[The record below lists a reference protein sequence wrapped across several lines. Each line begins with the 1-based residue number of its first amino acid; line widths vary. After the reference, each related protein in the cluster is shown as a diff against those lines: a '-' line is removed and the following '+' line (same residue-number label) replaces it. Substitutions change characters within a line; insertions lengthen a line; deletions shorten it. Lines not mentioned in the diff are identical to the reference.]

1 MAVKKLRSIFM
12 RYIFT
17 VAGGIL
23 FIIAANVGLYMLCI
37 NTEVI
42 IPAMNIEDRIA
53 DAAEKIQAD
62 KLFDTADIPSF
73 CDYGVYS
80 PTGMFQYGS
89 LSEDTAN
96 TFWEK
101 AVTNGKN
108 VVHPYRI
115 RIVERENEVIL
126 LRYRLTSQFSNPVLR
141 RICPTSDFLLIG
153 LIMIE
158 IIVLLLL
165 VSHWFGKYT
174 GRKIDKLLIVT
185 QKIEKRDLD
194 FKIESSGIFEVD
206 RALSALGHLKQ
217 ALKNSLAE
225 QWQADKL
232 RQEQISA
239 LAHDLKTPLTI
250 IRGNTELLYD
260 TILADDQKEC
270 ADYIEGSVLQMQDY
284 VETLIDMTKAKEN
297 FPFRRENVKLSS
309 LLQEIRTQAKGLC
322 AVKNIYLEWR
332 GNVDRE
338 YIFADSEQLIRVF
351 ANVLSNAIEYT
362 PAGKTVFF
370 EVYEK
375 DNAILCSITD
385 MGSGFSPE
393 ALKRATEQ
401 FYMEEQSRHSKSHYG
416 IGLYVANSIIAQ
428 HGGQLIL
435 SNSEKT
441 GGAQVMIKIPY

>member
-1 MAVKKLRSIFM
+1 MGVKKLRSVFM

-23 FIIAANVGLYMLCI
+23 FIIAVNVGLYMLFI

-42 IPAMNIEDRIA
+42 IPAMNIEDSID
-53 DAAEKIQAD
+53 DAAEKIQTD

-80 PTGMFQYGS
+80 PTGAFQYGS
-89 LSEDTAN
+89 LSEDTAS

-101 AVTNGKN
+101 AVINGKN
-108 VVHPYRI
+108 VVHPYRV
-115 RIVERENEVIL
+115 RIVGRENEVIL

-141 RICPTSDFLLIG
+141 RICPASDFCLIG

-185 QKIEKRDLD
+185 QKIEKQDLD

-206 RALSALGHLKQ
+206 RALSALEHLKQ
-217 ALKNSLAE
+217 ALKKSLSE

-260 TILADDQKEC
+260 TTLADNQKEC
-270 ADYIEGSVLQMQDY
+270 ADYIEGSVVQMQDY
-284 VETLIDMTKAKEN
+284 IETLIDMTKAKEN
-297 FPFRRENVKLSS
+297 FPFRRKNVKLSS

-332 GNVDRE
+332 ENADRE

-351 ANVLSNAIEYT
+351 ANVFSNAIEYT

-375 DNAILCSITD
+375 DNSILCSITD

-393 ALKRATEQ
+393 ALKHATEL
-401 FYMEEQSRHSKSHYG
+401 FFMDEQSRHSKSHYG
-416 IGLYVANSIIAQ
+416 IGLYVADSIIAK

-441 GGAQVMIKIPY
+441 GGAQVIIKIPY

>member
-1 MAVKKLRSIFM
+1 MGVKKLRSIFM

-17 VAGGIL
+17 VAGGIP
-23 FIIAANVGLYMLCI
+23 FIIAVNVGLYMLCI

-62 KLFDTADIPSF
+62 KLFDTADVPGF

-80 PTGMFQYGS
+80 PTGAFQYGS

-115 RIVERENEVIL
+115 RIVDRENEVIL
-126 LRYRLTSQFSNPVLR
+126 LRYRLTSQFSNPVFR

-158 IIVLLLL
+158 IIVLLFL

-185 QKIEKRDLD
+185 QKIEKQDLD

-206 RALSALGHLKQ
+206 RALSALEHLKQ

-260 TILADDQKEC
+260 TILADNQKEC
-270 ADYIEGSVLQMQDY
+270 ADYIEGSVVQMQDY
-284 VETLIDMTKAKEN
+284 VEALIDMTKAKGN
-297 FPFRRENVKLSS
+297 FPFHRENVKLSS

-332 GNVDRE
+332 ENFNRE
-338 YIFADSEQLIRVF
+338 YIFADSEQLIRGF

-375 DNAILCSITD
+375 DNSILCSITD

-393 ALKRATEQ
+393 ALEHATEQ
-401 FYMEEQSRHSKSHYG
+401 FYMGEQSRHSKSHYG
-416 IGLYVANSIIAQ
+416 IGLYVANSIIVQ

-441 GGAQVMIKIPY
+441 GGAQVIIKIPY

>member
-1 MAVKKLRSIFM
+1 MGVKKLRSIFM
-12 RYIFT
+12 RYVFT

-23 FIIAANVGLYMLCI
+23 FIIAVNVGLYMLCI
-37 NTEVI
+37 NIEVI
-42 IPAMNIEDRIA
+42 ISAMNIEDRIA

-62 KLFDTADIPSF
+62 KLFETADIPSF

-80 PTGMFQYGS
+80 PTGVFQYGS
-89 LSEDTAN
+89 FSEHTAN

-185 QKIEKRDLD
+185 KKIEKQDLD

-206 RALSALGHLKQ
+206 RALSALEHLKQ

-260 TILADDQKEC
+260 TILADNQKEC
-270 ADYIEGSVLQMQDY
+270 ADYIEGSVVQMQDY
-284 VETLIDMTKAKEN
+284 VETLINMTKAKDH

-309 LLQEIRTQAKGLC
+309 LLQESHTQAKGLC
-322 AVKNIYLEWR
+322 AVKNIHLEWR
-332 GNVDRE
+332 ENFNRE
-338 YIFADSEQLIRVF
+338 YIFADSEQLIRSF

-362 PAGKTVFF
+362 PEGKTVFF

-375 DNAILCSITD
+375 DHSILCSITD

-401 FYMEEQSRHSKSHYG
+401 FYMDEQSRHSKSHYG

-441 GGAQVMIKIPY
+441 GGAQVIIKIPY

>member
-1 MAVKKLRSIFM
+1 MGVKKLRSVFM

-23 FIIAANVGLYMLCI
+23 FIIAVNVGLYMLFI

-42 IPAMNIEDRIA
+42 IPAMNIEDRID

-126 LRYRLTSQFSNPVLR
+126 LRYRLTSQFSNPALR
-141 RICPTSDFLLIG
+141 RICPTSDFCLIG

-206 RALSALGHLKQ
+206 RALSALEHLKQ

-232 RQEQISA
+232 RQDQISA

-260 TILADDQKEC
+260 TILADNQKEC
-270 ADYIEGSVLQMQDY
+270 ADYIEGSVVQMQNY

-309 LLQEIRTQAKGLC
+309 LLEEIHTQAKGLC
-322 AVKNIYLEWR
+322 AVKNIHLEWR
-332 GNVDRE
+332 ENFNRE
-338 YIFADSEQLIRVF
+338 YIFADSEQLIRGF
-351 ANVLSNAIEYT
+351 GNVLSNAIEYT
-362 PAGKTVFF
+362 PVGKTVFF

-375 DNAILCSITD
+375 NNAILCSITD

-416 IGLYVANSIIAQ
+416 IGLYVADSIIAQ

-441 GGAQVMIKIPY
+441 GGAQVIIKIPY

>member
-1 MAVKKLRSIFM
+1 MGVKKLRSIFM

-23 FIIAANVGLYMLCI
+23 FIIAVNVGLYMLCI

-80 PTGMFQYGS
+80 PTGAFRYGS
-89 LSEDTAN
+89 LSEDTAD

-101 AVTNGKN
+101 AATNGKN
-108 VVHPYRI
+108 IIHPYRV
-115 RIVERENEVIL
+115 RIVDRGDEVIL

-141 RICPTSDFLLIG
+141 RICPTSDFCLVG
-153 LIMIE
+153 LIIIE
-158 IIVLLLL
+158 TIVLLLL

-174 GRKIDKLLIVT
+174 GRKIEKLLIVT
-185 QKIEKRDLD
+185 QKIEKQDLD

-206 RALSALGHLKQ
+206 RALSALEHLKQ

-260 TILADDQKEC
+260 TILADNQKEC
-270 ADYIEGSVLQMQDY
+270 ADYIEGSVVQMQDY

-297 FPFRRENVKLSS
+297 FSFRRENVKLSF
-309 LLQEIRTQAKGLC
+309 LLQEIHTQAKGLC
-322 AVKNIYLEWR
+322 AVKNIHLEWR
-332 GNVDRE
+332 ENVDRE
-338 YIFADSEQLIRVF
+338 YIFADSEQLIRGF

-375 DNAILCSITD
+375 DNSILCSITD

-393 ALKRATEQ
+393 ALKHAAEQ
-401 FYMEEQSRHSKSHYG
+401 FYMGEQSRHSKSHYG
-416 IGLYVANSIIAQ
+416 IGLYVADSIITQ

-441 GGAQVMIKIPY
+441 GGAQVIIKIPY

>member
-1 MAVKKLRSIFM
+1 MGVKKLRSIFM

-23 FIIAANVGLYMLCI
+23 FIIAVNVGLYMLCI
-37 NTEVI
+37 NIEVI
-42 IPAMNIEDRIA
+42 ISAMNIEDRIA

-62 KLFDTADIPSF
+62 KLFETADIPSF

-80 PTGMFQYGS
+80 PTGVFQYGS
-89 LSEDTAN
+89 FSEHTAN

-185 QKIEKRDLD
+185 QKIEKQDLD

-206 RALSALGHLKQ
+206 RALSALEHLKQ

-260 TILADDQKEC
+260 TILADNQKEC
-270 ADYIEGSVLQMQDY
+270 ADYIEGSVVQMQDY
-284 VETLIDMTKAKEN
+284 VETLINMTKAKDH

-309 LLQEIRTQAKGLC
+309 LLQESHTQAKGLC
-322 AVKNIYLEWR
+322 AVKNIHLEWR
-332 GNVDRE
+332 ENFNRE
-338 YIFADSEQLIRVF
+338 YIFADSEQLIRSF

-362 PAGKTVFF
+362 PEGKTVFF

-375 DNAILCSITD
+375 DHSILCSITD

-401 FYMEEQSRHSKSHYG
+401 FYMDEQSRHSKSHYG

-441 GGAQVMIKIPY
+441 GGAQVIIKIPY

>member
-1 MAVKKLRSIFM
+1 MGVKKLRSIFM

-23 FIIAANVGLYMLCI
+23 FIIAVNVGLYMLFI

-80 PTGMFQYGS
+80 PTGAFRYGS

-96 TFWEK
+96 TFWAK

-108 VVHPYRI
+108 IVHPYRI
-115 RIVERENEVIL
+115 RIVDRENEVIL

-141 RICPTSDFLLIG
+141 RICPTSDFCLVG

-158 IIVLLLL
+158 TIVLLLL

-185 QKIEKRDLD
+185 QKIEKQDLD

-206 RALSALGHLKQ
+206 RALSALEHLKQ

-260 TILADDQKEC
+260 TILADNQKEC
-270 ADYIEGSVLQMQDY
+270 ADYIEGSVVQMQDY
-284 VETLIDMTKAKEN
+284 IETLIDMTKAKEN
-297 FPFRRENVKLSS
+297 FPFHRKNVKLSS

-332 GNVDRE
+332 ENVDRE

-351 ANVLSNAIEYT
+351 ANV
-362 PAGKTVFF
+362 
-370 EVYEK
+370 
-375 DNAILCSITD
+375 
-385 MGSGFSPE
+385 FSD
-393 ALKRATEQ
+393 R
-401 FYMEEQSRHSKSHYG
+401 KS
-416 IGLYVANSIIAQ
+416 V
-428 HGGQLIL
+428 
-435 SNSEKT
+435 
-441 GGAQVMIKIPY
+441 V

>member
-1 MAVKKLRSIFM
+1 MGVKKLRSVFM

-23 FIIAANVGLYMLCI
+23 FIIAVNVGLYMLCI
-37 NTEVI
+37 NIEVI
-42 IPAMNIEDRIA
+42 ISVMNIEDRIA

-62 KLFDTADIPSF
+62 KLFETADIPSF

-80 PTGMFQYGS
+80 PTGVFQYGS
-89 LSEDTAN
+89 FSEHTAN

-185 QKIEKRDLD
+185 KKIEKQDLD
-194 FKIESSGIFEVD
+194 FKIESSGIFEID
-206 RALSALGHLKQ
+206 RALSALEHLKQ

-260 TILADDQKEC
+260 TILADNQKEC
-270 ADYIEGSVLQMQDY
+270 ADYIEGSVVQMQDY
-284 VETLIDMTKAKEN
+284 VETLINMTKAKDH

-309 LLQEIRTQAKGLC
+309 LLQESHTQAKGLC
-322 AVKNIYLEWR
+322 AVKNIHLEWR
-332 GNVDRE
+332 ENFNRE
-338 YIFADSEQLIRVF
+338 YIFADSEQLIRSF

-362 PAGKTVFF
+362 PEGKTVFF

-375 DNAILCSITD
+375 DHSILCSITD

-401 FYMEEQSRHSKSHYG
+401 FYMDEQSRHSKSHYG

-441 GGAQVMIKIPY
+441 GGAQVIIKIPY

>member
-1 MAVKKLRSIFM
+1 MGVKKLRSVFM
-12 RYIFT
+12 RHIFT

-23 FIIAANVGLYMLCI
+23 FIIAVNVGLYMLFI

-42 IPAMNIEDRIA
+42 IPAMNIEDSI
-53 DAAEKIQAD
+53 DDVAEKIQTD

-80 PTGMFQYGS
+80 PTGTFQYGS

-101 AVTNGKN
+101 AVINGKN
-108 VVHPYRI
+108 VVHPYRV
-115 RIVERENEVIL
+115 RIVDRENEVIL
-126 LRYRLTSQFSNPVLR
+126 LRYRLTSQFSNPALR
-141 RICPTSDFLLIG
+141 RICPTSDFCLIG

-165 VSHWFGKYT
+165 VSHWFGKYM

-185 QKIEKRDLD
+185 QKIEKQDLD

-206 RALSALGHLKQ
+206 RALSALEHLKQ

-260 TILADDQKEC
+260 TILADNQKEC
-270 ADYIEGSVLQMQDY
+270 ADYIKGSVVQMQDY
-284 VETLIDMTKAKEN
+284 IETLIDMTKAKEN
-297 FPFRRENVKLSS
+297 FPFRRKNVKLSS

-332 GNVDRE
+332 ENVDRE
-338 YIFADSEQLIRVF
+338 YIFADSEQLIRVS
-351 ANVLSNAIEYT
+351 ANVFSNAIEYT

-375 DNAILCSITD
+375 DNSILCSITD

-393 ALKRATEQ
+393 ALKHATEL
-401 FYMEEQSRHSKSHYG
+401 FFMDEQSRHSKSHYG
-416 IGLYVANSIIAQ
+416 IGLYVADSIIAK

-441 GGAQVMIKIPY
+441 GGAQVIIKIPY

>member
-1 MAVKKLRSIFM
+1 MGVKKLRSVFM

-23 FIIAANVGLYMLCI
+23 FIIAVNVGLYMLFI

-42 IPAMNIEDRIA
+42 IPAMNIEDSID
-53 DAAEKIQAD
+53 DAAEKIQTD

-80 PTGMFQYGS
+80 PTGAFQYGS

-96 TFWEK
+96 TFLEK

-108 VVHPYRI
+108 VVHPYRV
-115 RIVERENEVIL
+115 RIVDRENEVIL

-141 RICPTSDFLLIG
+141 RICPTSDFCLIG

-185 QKIEKRDLD
+185 QKIERQDLD

-206 RALSALGHLKQ
+206 RALSALEHLKQ

-232 RQEQISA
+232 WQEQISA

-260 TILADDQKEC
+260 TILADNQKEC
-270 ADYIEGSVLQMQDY
+270 ADYIEGSVIQMQDY
-284 VETLIDMTKAKEN
+284 IETLIDMTKAKDN

-322 AVKNIYLEWR
+322 AIKNIYLEWR
-332 GNVDRE
+332 ENVDRE
-338 YIFADSEQLIRVF
+338 YIFADNEQLIRVF

-375 DNAILCSITD
+375 DNSILCSITD

-393 ALKRATEQ
+393 ALKHATEL
-401 FYMEEQSRHSKSHYG
+401 FFMDEQSRHSKSHYG
-416 IGLYVANSIIAQ
+416 IGLYVADSIIAK

-441 GGAQVMIKIPY
+441 GGAQVIIKMPY

>member
-1 MAVKKLRSIFM
+1 MGVKKLRSVFM

-23 FIIAANVGLYMLCI
+23 FIIAVNVGLYMLFI

-42 IPAMNIEDRIA
+42 IPAMNIEDSID
-53 DAAEKIQAD
+53 DAAEKIQTD

-80 PTGMFQYGS
+80 PTGAFQYGS

-108 VVHPYRI
+108 VVHPYRV
-115 RIVERENEVIL
+115 RIVDRENEVIL

-141 RICPTSDFLLIG
+141 RICPTSDFCLIG

-185 QKIEKRDLD
+185 QKIEKQDLD

-206 RALSALGHLKQ
+206 RALSALEHLKQ
-217 ALKNSLAE
+217 ALKKSLSE

-260 TILADDQKEC
+260 TILADNQKEC
-270 ADYIEGSVLQMQDY
+270 ADYIEGSVVQMQDY
-284 VETLIDMTKAKEN
+284 IETLIDMTKAKEN

-322 AVKNIYLEWR
+322 AVKNIYLEW
-332 GNVDRE
+332 GENVNRE

-362 PAGKTVFF
+362 PAGKAVFF

-375 DNAILCSITD
+375 DNSILCSITD

-393 ALKRATEQ
+393 ALKHATEL
-401 FYMEEQSRHSKSHYG
+401 FFMDEQSRQSKSHYG
-416 IGLYVANSIIAQ
+416 IGLYVADSIIAK

-441 GGAQVMIKIPY
+441 GGTQVIIKIPY

>member
-1 MAVKKLRSIFM
+1 MGVKKLRSIFM
-12 RYIFT
+12 RYVFT

-23 FIIAANVGLYMLCI
+23 FIIAVNVGLYMLFI

-42 IPAMNIEDRIA
+42 IPAMNIEDSID

-80 PTGMFQYGS
+80 PTGAFQYGS

-185 QKIEKRDLD
+185 KKIEKQDLD

-206 RALSALGHLKQ
+206 RALSALEHLKQ

-260 TILADDQKEC
+260 TILADNQKEC
-270 ADYIEGSVLQMQDY
+270 ADYIEGSVVQMQDY
-284 VETLIDMTKAKEN
+284 VETLINMTKAKDH

-309 LLQEIRTQAKGLC
+309 LLQESHTQAKGLC
-322 AVKNIYLEWR
+322 AVKNIHLEWR
-332 GNVDRE
+332 ENFNRE
-338 YIFADSEQLIRVF
+338 YIFADSEQLIRSF

-362 PAGKTVFF
+362 PEGKTVFF

-375 DNAILCSITD
+375 DHSILCSITD

-401 FYMEEQSRHSKSHYG
+401 FYMDEQSRHSKSHYG

-441 GGAQVMIKIPY
+441 GGAQVIIKIPY

>member
-206 RALSALGHLKQ
+206 RALSALEHLKQ

-332 GNVDRE
+332 ENVDRE

>member
-1 MAVKKLRSIFM
+1 MGVKKLRSIFM
-12 RYIFT
+12 RYVFT

-23 FIIAANVGLYMLCI
+23 FIIAVNVGLYMLCI
-37 NTEVI
+37 NIEVI
-42 IPAMNIEDRIA
+42 ISAMNIEDRIA
-53 DAAEKIQAD
+53 DATEKIQAD

-80 PTGMFQYGS
+80 PTGVFQYGS
-89 LSEDTAN
+89 FSEHTAN

-185 QKIEKRDLD
+185 KKIEKQDLD

-206 RALSALGHLKQ
+206 RALSALEHLKQ

-260 TILADDQKEC
+260 TILADNQKEC
-270 ADYIEGSVLQMQDY
+270 ADYIEGSVVQMQDY
-284 VETLIDMTKAKEN
+284 VETLINMTKAKDH

-309 LLQEIRTQAKGLC
+309 LLQESHTQAKGLC
-322 AVKNIYLEWR
+322 AVKNIHLEWR
-332 GNVDRE
+332 ENFNRE
-338 YIFADSEQLIRVF
+338 YIFADSEQLIRSF

-362 PAGKTVFF
+362 PEGKTVFF

-375 DNAILCSITD
+375 DHSILCSITD

-401 FYMEEQSRHSKSHYG
+401 FYMDEQSRHSKSHYG

-441 GGAQVMIKIPY
+441 GGAQVIIKIPY

>member
-1 MAVKKLRSIFM
+1 MGVKKLRSIFM
-12 RYIFT
+12 RYVFT

-23 FIIAANVGLYMLCI
+23 FIIAVNVGLYMLCI
-37 NTEVI
+37 NIEVI
-42 IPAMNIEDRIA
+42 ISAMNIEDRIA

-62 KLFDTADIPSF
+62 KLFETADIPSF
-73 CDYGVYS
+73 CDYGVYF
-80 PTGMFQYGS
+80 PTGVFQYGS
-89 LSEDTAN
+89 FSEHTAN

-185 QKIEKRDLD
+185 KKIEKQDLD

-206 RALSALGHLKQ
+206 RALSALEHLKQ

-260 TILADDQKEC
+260 TILADNQKEC
-270 ADYIEGSVLQMQDY
+270 ADYIEGSVVQMQDY
-284 VETLIDMTKAKEN
+284 VETLINMTKAKDH

-309 LLQEIRTQAKGLC
+309 LLQESHTQAKGLC
-322 AVKNIYLEWR
+322 AVKNIHLEWR
-332 GNVDRE
+332 ENFNRE
-338 YIFADSEQLIRVF
+338 YIFADSEQLIRSF

-362 PAGKTVFF
+362 PEGKTVFF

-375 DNAILCSITD
+375 DHSILCSITD

-401 FYMEEQSRHSKSHYG
+401 FYMDEQSRHSKSHYG

-441 GGAQVMIKIPY
+441 GGAQVIIKIPY

>member
-1 MAVKKLRSIFM
+1 MGVKKLRSIFM

-23 FIIAANVGLYMLCI
+23 FIIAVNVGLYMLFI

-42 IPAMNIEDRIA
+42 IPAMNIEDRID

-80 PTGMFQYGS
+80 PTGAFRYGS
-89 LSEDTAN
+89 LSEDSAD

-101 AVTNGKN
+101 AATNGKN
-108 VVHPYRI
+108 VIHPYRV
-115 RIVERENEVIL
+115 RIVDRENEVIL

-141 RICPTSDFLLIG
+141 RICPTSDFCLIG

-174 GRKIDKLLIVT
+174 GRKIEKLLIVT
-185 QKIEKRDLD
+185 QKIEKQDLD

-206 RALSALGHLKQ
+206 RALSALEHLKQ

-260 TILADDQKEC
+260 TILADNQKEC
-270 ADYIEGSVLQMQDY
+270 ADYIEGSVVQMQDY

-297 FPFRRENVKLSS
+297 FSFRRENVKLSF
-309 LLQEIRTQAKGLC
+309 LLQEIHTQAKGLC
-322 AVKNIYLEWR
+322 AVKNIHLEWR
-332 GNVDRE
+332 ENVDRE
-338 YIFADSEQLIRVF
+338 YIFADSEQLIRGF

-375 DNAILCSITD
+375 DNSILCSITD

-393 ALKRATEQ
+393 ALKHATEQ
-401 FYMEEQSRHSKSHYG
+401 FYMDEQSRHSKSHYG
-416 IGLYVANSIIAQ
+416 IGLYVADSIIAK
-428 HGGQLIL
+428 HSGQLIL

-441 GGAQVMIKIPY
+441 GGAQVIIKIPY

>member
-1 MAVKKLRSIFM
+1 MGVKKLRSIFM
-12 RYIFT
+12 RYIFA

-23 FIIAANVGLYMLCI
+23 FLIVINVGLYMLCI
-37 NTEVI
+37 NTGII
-42 IPAMNIEDRIA
+42 IPVMNIEDKIA
-53 DAAEKIQAD
+53 DAAEKIQENE
-62 KLFDTADIPSF
+62 LFNTTDIPSF

-80 PTGMFQYGS
+80 PTGAFQYGS

-96 TFWEK
+96 TFWAK

-108 VVHPYRI
+108 IIHPYRV
-115 RIVERENEVIL
+115 RIVDREDEVIL

-141 RICPTSDFLLIG
+141 RICPTSDLLLIG

-185 QKIEKRDLD
+185 QKIEKQDLD

-206 RALSALGHLKQ
+206 RALSALEHLKQ

-232 RQEQISA
+232 QQEQISA

-260 TILADDQKEC
+260 TILSDNQKEC
-270 ADYIEGSVLQMQDY
+270 ADYIEGSVVQMQDY
-284 VETLIDMTKAKEN
+284 VETLIDMTKAKEK

-309 LLQEIRTQAKGLC
+309 LLQKIHTQAKSLC
-322 AVKNIYLEWR
+322 IVKNIHLEWR
-332 GNVDRE
+332 ENFNRE
-338 YIFADSEQLIRVF
+338 YIFADSEQLIRGF

-362 PAGKTVFF
+362 PVGKTVFF

-375 DNAILCSITD
+375 NNSIICSIIDT
-385 MGSGFSPE
+385 GSGFSPE

-401 FYMEEQSRHSKSHYG
+401 FYMDEQSRHSKSHYG
-416 IGLYVANSIIAQ
+416 IGLYVANSIIIQ

-441 GGAQVMIKIPY
+441 GGAQVIIKIPY

>member
-1 MAVKKLRSIFM
+1 MGVKKLRSIFM

-23 FIIAANVGLYMLCI
+23 FIIAVNVGLYMLCI

-80 PTGMFQYGS
+80 PTGAFRYGS
-89 LSEDTAN
+89 LSEDTAD

-101 AVTNGKN
+101 AATNGKN
-108 VVHPYRI
+108 VIHPYRV
-115 RIVERENEVIL
+115 RIVDRGDEVIL

-141 RICPTSDFLLIG
+141 RICPTSDFCLVG
-153 LIMIE
+153 LIIIE
-158 IIVLLLL
+158 TIVLLLL

-174 GRKIDKLLIVT
+174 GRKIEKLLIVT
-185 QKIEKRDLD
+185 QEIEKQDLD

-206 RALSALGHLKQ
+206 RALSALEHLKQ

-260 TILADDQKEC
+260 TILADNQKEC
-270 ADYIEGSVLQMQDY
+270 ADYIEGSVVQMQDY

-297 FPFRRENVKLSS
+297 FSFRRENVKLSF
-309 LLQEIRTQAKGLC
+309 LLQEIHTQAKGLC
-322 AVKNIYLEWR
+322 AVKNIHLEWR
-332 GNVDRE
+332 ENVDRE
-338 YIFADSEQLIRVF
+338 YIFADSEQLIRGF

-370 EVYEK
+370 EVHEK
-375 DNAILCSITD
+375 DNSILCSITD

-393 ALKRATEQ
+393 ALKHATEQ
-401 FYMEEQSRHSKSHYG
+401 FYMGEQSRHSKSHYG
-416 IGLYVANSIIAQ
+416 IGLYVADSIIAQ

-441 GGAQVMIKIPY
+441 GGAQVIIKIPY